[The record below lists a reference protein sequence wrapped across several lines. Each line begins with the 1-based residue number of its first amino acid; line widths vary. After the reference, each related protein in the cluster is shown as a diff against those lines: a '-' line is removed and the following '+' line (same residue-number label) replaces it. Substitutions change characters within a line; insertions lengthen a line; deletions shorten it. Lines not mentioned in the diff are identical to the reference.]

1 MKEEKAK
8 SIVCDTFK
16 DTFMPEMRVWGIQT
30 RSKSLYK
37 VKTSV
42 ENVAVV
48 MLILSIPFR
57 FFFFLL
63 LPSCPNT
70 VPLSPLLNLLI
81 YF

>member
-8 SIVCDTFK
+8 SVVCDTFK

-42 ENVAVV
+42 ENVAVA
-48 MLILSIPFR
+48 MLILSIPFW
-57 FFFFLL
+57 FFL
-63 LPSCPNT
+63 
-70 VPLSPLLNLLI
+70 
-81 YF
+81 